1 MIGYTNINEYI
12 TYLIDNQNNI
22 NIIEFVKEINKL
34 KYNIDIS
41 FIDEFIELVDK
52 NECCIHYNMLQ
63 KYGILS
69 NNNISANFKDLINRH
84 NFIEKED
91 YLLLNVQE
99 QLISGTKYKKEYYLH
114 PRAFKMCLMRS
125 LKTKQY
131 AKYYLLLEECIK
143 YFNDYQNL
151 LKEKFIIKLKDK
163 NKENKIIIKEK
174 DNKIDQL
181 EEKINTILENNKK
194 ILENNEELLK
204 SNKHLENKL
213 NKVTNQNNDL
223 LDSVEDLKDDNE
235 EINNKLDITI
245 KKLDI
250 STDERVINPNN
261 NQKLENFIIFK
272 SRKKNIEY
280 KYYVIRCQIRNTL
293 SKVKRLEDDK
303 YKNILEINNIT
314 NSIKFWNY
322 IKEKYKN
329 NLIFENNKF
338 NIIDIDEKVL
348 LNNIN
353 TLYNNRKNI
362 NLDTY
367 EDLED

>member
-1 MIGYTNINEYI
+1 
-12 TYLIDNQNNI
+12 
-22 NIIEFVKEINKL
+22 
-34 KYNIDIS
+34 
-41 FIDEFIELVDK
+41 
-52 NECCIHYNMLQ
+52 
-63 KYGILS
+63 
-69 NNNISANFKDLINRH
+69 
-84 NFIEKED
+84 
-91 YLLLNVQE
+91 
-99 QLISGTKYKKEYYLH
+99 
-114 PRAFKMCLMRS
+114 MCLLRS
-125 LKTKQY
+125 LKTKHY
-131 AKYYLLLEECIK
+131 ARYYLLLEECIK
-143 YFNDYQNL
+143 YYNDYQNL

-174 DNKIDQL
+174 DNKIDKL

-223 LDSVEDLKDDNE
+223 LDSVEDLKDNND
-235 EINNKLDITI
+235 EINYKLDITI

-250 STDERVINPNN
+250 STEERVINPNN
-261 NQKLENFIIFK
+261 KQKLENFIIFR
-272 SRKKNIEY
+272 SRRKNIDF
-280 KYYVIRCQIRNTL
+280 KYYVIRCQLRNTAN
-293 SKVKRLEDDK
+293 KIKRLEDDK
-303 YKNILEINNIT
+303 YKIILELNNIT

-322 IKEKYKN
+322 IKEEYKN

-348 LNNIN
+348 LDNIN